1 MAATAAN
8 KVKVAV
14 LVPTECQL
22 LDLAA
27 VDVLQ
32 IMDREY
38 MASLAGAGA
47 GACADPRAARLRG
60 APTHHVEHDGVDPA
74 AVDIVIVPGP
84 MPGADIGDA
93 GRAWLRVQQV
103 PRG

>member
-47 GACADPRAARLRG
+47 GACADPRAARADPLRHLQGQLRG
-60 APTHHVEHDGVDPA
+60 TF
-74 AVDIVIVPGP
+74 
-84 MPGADIGDA
+84 
-93 GRAWLRVQQV
+93 L
-103 PRG
+103 